1 MTRLKRSFAPMP
13 VDKIS
18 GMLGLCRKAGK
29 LVLGF
34 DITVDAIVKKMP
46 ASSFLQRTLRRGP
59 PGKLTR
65 RRRKLRFPQE
75 CCPLQWTK

>member
-1 MTRLKRSFAPMP
+1 MP

-34 DITVDAIVKKMP
+34 DITVDAIVKKKC
-46 ASSFLQRTLRRGP
+46 P
-59 PGKLTR
+59 PRPSCKG
-65 RRRKLRFPQE
+65 RFAEDRPGN
-75 CCPLQWTK
+75 